1 MPKTG
6 SQFQIPFFFSEFS
19 VKCPWLIKAIT
30 KNGGMI
36 MTLNRREF
44 IKISA
49 ATTAA
54 LSLGTFSL
62 KAESKNG
69 MPHRVLGKTGLE
81 VSLLTLGGH
90 TIGVEELSEKESIKI
105 MRTAIDEGINFFDNA
120 WEYHDG
126 RSEELM
132 GKALSDGYRQK
143 VILMTKHHGRDP
155 KVAQQHLE
163 DSLRRLKTDVIDV
176 WQFHEIDEDW
186 EIESIYSS
194 GVLDFALKVK
204 EEGKIKHIGFTGHFR
219 PAMHLEM
226 IYRGF
231 DWETV
236 QMPINILDRHF
247 LSFSNNVLPVTV
259 KKNIGV
265 IAMKTLAGPPG
276 VIPKEGI
283 AKAEDAHRFAMTL
296 PISTLCSGMDS
307 LEVLH
312 KNLKTVRE
320 FKPMTADE
328 MTTLLAGVI
337 KFSMN
342 GKYEGYK
349 TYTPGASDEEDEEEE
364 A

>member
-1 MPKTG
+1 M
-6 SQFQIPFFFSEFS
+6 IE
-19 VKCPWLIKAIT
+19 
-30 KNGGMI
+30 GGKI
-36 MTLNRREF
+36 MSLNRRDF
-44 IKISA
+44 IKLSA

-54 LSLGTFSL
+54 ISLGAADLFADSR
-62 KAESKNG
+62 NG
-69 MPHRVLGKTGLE
+69 IPYRTLGKTGLE
-81 VSLLTLGGH
+81 ISLLSLGGH
-90 TIGVEELSEKESIKI
+90 TIGVEELTEKKSIKI

-120 WEYHDG
+120 WEYHNG

-132 GKALSDGYRQK
+132 GKALMDGYRQK
-143 VILMTKHHGRDP
+143 VVLMTKHHGRDP

-186 EIESIYSS
+186 EIESIYTS
-194 GVLDFALKVK
+194 GVLDFVQKAK
-204 EEGKIKHIGFTGHFR
+204 EKGKIKHIGFTGHFR

-226 IYRGF
+226 IFRGF

-247 LSFSNNVLPVTV
+247 LSFTNNVLPVAV

-276 VIPKEGI
+276 VIHKEGI

-296 PISTLCSGMDS
+296 PVSTVCSGMDS
-307 LEVLH
+307 IEYLQ

-320 FKPMTADE
+320 FKPMTDE
-328 MTTLLAGVI
+328 EMSTLLAGVI
-337 KFSMN
+337 KYSMN

-349 TYTPGASDEEDEEEE
+349 TYTPGAPDDEDEEKEV
-364 A
+364 